1 MIGRQSSSLPTGIP
15 LLDRW
20 NLGDAP
26 LDSADAA
33 VLVVLRDSDH
43 PRDVLLIE
51 RTERPEDPATGQVAL
66 PGGHVDPGDR
76 SLRYTAL
83 RETQEEVGLTE
94 ADFYVPPRFI
104 TTQLA
109 SVFSLRVAV
118 FATALRPSGTLP
130 QIHSPEEVAAVF
142 WLPREELDSTETVT
156 RETKFGRREV
166 EANVYQGH
174 ILWGFTRRVLR
185 MFFWLPVDPR

>member
-1 MIGRQSSSLPTGIP
+1 MSGRHRSSLPTGIP

-20 NLGDAP
+20 NLDDPP
-26 LDSADAA
+26 LASADAA
-33 VLVVLRDSDH
+33 VLLVLRDSDA
-43 PRDVLLIE
+43 PKEVLLIE

-66 PGGHVDPGDR
+66 PGGRVDPGDR
-76 SLRYTAL
+76 SLWHTAL

-94 ADFYVPPRFI
+94 ADFSVPPRFV

-109 SVFSLRVAV
+109 TVFSLRVAV
-118 FATALRPSGTLP
+118 FATALPPRGKAPE
-130 QIHSPEEVAAVF
+130 IHSQEEVAAVF
-142 WLPREELDSTETVT
+142 WLPRAALDSTNKVT

-166 EANVYQGH
+166 EANLHQGH

-185 MFFWLPVDPR
+185 MFFGLPVEPL